1 MLDSNTTVEGDKK
14 FVDVYPRK
22 ISEDPNA
29 WPRDRPKNLTF
40 HLCKEGTDAVSI
52 FGHLSRALGIHNSNF
67 RVAGTKDKRALT
79 TQKVT
84 VKWLTAE
91 KLQKNLKSFRSKGG
105 RVSAGNFRYS
115 KESLELGDL
124 KGNHFTIA
132 LRDIHGSDQ
141 VIATAVENLRQNG
154 FINYFG
160 QQRFGTAS
168 VKTSDIGLALIK
180 SQWMKAIELILK
192 PRGNESPQ
200 MTRMRAH
207 WWMYRQPKDAVIL
220 LGSRISQSKT
230 IEATLL
236 NGMAQEHEHDYVNA
250 LSYLQKNTKL
260 LYVHAY
266 QAWIWNNAVSQRIHK
281 YGLRVLIGDLVK
293 TESNSDPKD
302 DSAEVDDVKEKSK
315 IESVTAV
322 TAENIGNYCVT
333 DVLMPIP
340 GFKVSYP
347 KNDDLKKIYND
358 LLASDG
364 LDNGFESLRHTVDMF
379 SLPGAYRHILLKP
392 SNVSWKSVQHSDMN
406 EDLLVSDI
414 DILSG
419 KSPHKESDGSG
430 SLRALLIDLTL
441 PSSTYATMALRELM
455 KIDMCKGNQSKRTD
469 ELKNNAPEKKA
480 KLDDDALA

>member
-1 MLDSNTTVEGDKK
+1 M
-14 FVDVYPRK
+14 
-22 ISEDPNA
+22 
-29 WPRDRPKNLTF
+29 
-40 HLCKEGTDAVSI
+40 
-52 FGHLSRALGIHNSNF
+52 
-67 RVAGTKDKRALT
+67 
-79 TQKVT
+79 
-84 VKWLTAE
+84 
-91 KLQKNLKSFRSKGG
+91 
-105 RVSAGNFRYS
+105 
-115 KESLELGDL
+115 
-124 KGNHFTIA
+124 
-132 LRDIHGSDQ
+132 
-141 VIATAVENLRQNG
+141 
-154 FINYFG
+154 
-160 QQRFGTAS
+160 
-168 VKTSDIGLALIK
+168 
-180 SQWMKAIELILK
+180 
-192 PRGNESPQ
+192 
-200 MTRMRAH
+200 
-207 WWMYRQPKDAVIL
+207 
-220 LGSRISQSKT
+220 
-230 IEATLL
+230 
-236 NGMAQEHEHDYVNA
+236 
-250 LSYLQKNTKL
+250 
-260 LYVHAY
+260 
-266 QAWIWNNAVSQRIHK
+266 
-281 YGLRVLIGDLVK
+281 IGDLVK